1 MAYFVTESSQ
11 GRVPLPSKFGPSMF
25 TIGAFDNFDHEENTL
40 SGIGGSHDTV
50 SILTQDSKPNMSE
63 THVTHRE
70 RQFKEEMGCQVLHNY
85 IKPAKKPTLHTWYEL
100 PKDVYVIGASEL
112 QLIRTKYIAWL
123 LGRLDISDLDHI
135 INETNEEQTM
145 PSWSAFNSL
154 ITDEHVTKKNIGFLS
169 GSFHL
174 IKLVMGAIGKYI
186 DGSGAE
192 TILAESK
199 AYGENVV
206 RSVMDGSHYILLSE
220 CIGRFQCAEF
230 FKKQELHPTGINL
243 NH

>member
-1 MAYFVTESSQ
+1 
-11 GRVPLPSKFGPSMF
+11 
-25 TIGAFDNFDHEENTL
+25 
-40 SGIGGSHDTV
+40 
-50 SILTQDSKPNMSE
+50 MSE

-154 ITDEHVTKKNIGFLS
+154 ITDEHVTKKNIGFLPVLPYPVTEYS
-169 GSFHL
+169 VVYTSLKNFQDVLSQLDQSHL
-174 IKLVMGAIGKYI
+174 PVTCDEGVI
-186 DGSGAE
+186 
-192 TILAESK
+192 
-199 AYGENVV
+199 
-206 RSVMDGSHYILLSE
+206 
-220 CIGRFQCAEF
+220 
-230 FKKQELHPTGINL
+230 
-243 NH
+243 